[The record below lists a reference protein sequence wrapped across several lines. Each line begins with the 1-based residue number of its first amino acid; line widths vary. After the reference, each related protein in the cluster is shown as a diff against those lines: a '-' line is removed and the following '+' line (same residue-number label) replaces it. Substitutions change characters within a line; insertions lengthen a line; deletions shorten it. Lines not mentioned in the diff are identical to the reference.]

1 MRLDSLGVRRIRE
14 PGSPGRGGRASV
26 HDRFGFGLQ
35 PPTKGWVS
43 NSMAARLGQDLPH
56 LTVLGAGLTRR
67 HEKEREA
74 AG

>member
-1 MRLDSLGVRRIRE
+1 
-14 PGSPGRGGRASV
+14 V

-67 HEKEREA
+67 HQREREA
-74 AG
+74 AA